1 VPDDIRPA
9 TPEDAEAIA
18 SIYAP
23 FVRYTAISFETEVPD
38 VREIRRRMSRAISW
52 LVSERGDST
61 VGYAYA
67 APLRSRAAYA
77 WSVEVSVYISEP
89 VRGSGVGGALLD
101 ALLRLLSD
109 RGFVNAFAGTTLPN
123 AASVALFESRGFRPT
138 GTEQEV
144 GFKLGSWH
152 DVGWWQRRLQ
162 AATVPP
168 PQLTK

>member
-1 VPDDIRPA
+1 VPDDIRRA
-9 TPEDAEAIA
+9 TPEDADAIA

-23 FVRYTAISFETEVPD
+23 FVRDTAISFEIEAPGAH
-38 VREIRRRMSRAISW
+38 EIQRRIAHGLAW
-52 LVSERGDST
+52 LVYERGDST

-67 APLRSRAAYA
+67 SQLRSRAAYA
-77 WSVEVSVYISEP
+77 WSVEVSIYISESAQ
-89 VRGSGVGGALLD
+89 GQGVGGALLD
-101 ALLRLLSD
+101 ALLRLLAD

-123 AASVALFESRGFRPT
+123 AASVALFESRGFRPS
-138 GTEQEV
+138 GRQREV

-152 DVGWWQRRLQ
+152 DVGWWQLRLQ